1 MTALLYQAAP
11 GAKKR
16 VQVGPRSQAPFLRRK
31 KGGFTLGL
39 DVLACGQ
46 AARFKVP
53 CPSHPHILIGG

>member
-16 VQVGPRSQAPFLRRK
+16 AQVGPRGQATFLRRK
-31 KGGFTLGL
+31 KVGFTLGL
-39 DVLACGQ
+39 GVLAWRQ

-53 CPSHPHILIGG
+53 VRHTPLY

>member
-1 MTALLYQAAP
+1 MMAILYQAAP

-39 DVLACGQ
+39 DVLAWWQ
-46 AARFKVP
+46 AAQFKVSVSQTP
-53 CPSHPHILIGG
+53 VY